1 MSNSIF
7 LAERFTD
14 RDLIESVLQSF
25 YIVDYGYIKTVNT
38 DKTID
43 VIHAK
48 RLKTY
53 NGQTLPQTES
63 KKVEVLTLAGSG
75 FSIQFDYKKGD
86 KVLLLG
92 LKDFIPKAKDVTG
105 ATETTNYLHYTRE
118 TMKAL
123 PLCVFNDQAKV
134 VIKIEGGNLDVKT
147 NGKIK
152 LNGESK
158 QFVTWAELNT
168 ALSQYATLMSTALL
182 GATYV
187 PPSGTPAPLA
197 WTGGTP
203 PSSIDISAA
212 KTTKVVTGG

>member
-1 MSNSIF
+1 MGNSIF
-7 LAERFTD
+7 YAEKYTERN
-14 RDLIESVLQSF
+14 LIESVLQSF
-25 YIVDYGYIKTVNT
+25 YILDYGYIKTVNI

-43 VIHAK
+43 VVHAK

-92 LKDFIPKAKDVTG
+92 LKDFIPKAKDVTS

-123 PLCVFNDQAKV
+123 PLCVFNDKAKV
-134 VIKIEGGNLDVKT
+134 VIKIE
-147 NGKIK
+147 NGKLTIANSSGVAA
-152 LNGESK
+152 LE
-158 QFVTWAELNT
+158 VT
-168 ALSQYATLMSTALL
+168 
-182 GATYV
+182 
-187 PPSGTPAPLA
+187 P
-197 WTGGTP
+197 
-203 PSSIDISAA
+203 
-212 KTTKVVTGG
+212 